1 MLTIQRIYKENFP
14 AGKKVIYRYTSEKYY
29 KVLSEKI
36 DNGWNF
42 TLKEESF
49 DIPFVKRL
57 EEEVFEQYKEGS
69 EAYMAELDGKE
80 AAIMVLQEMDWNH
93 TLLIHDLHVRPQFQK
108 HGIGRRLIETAKQ
121 RAVELGVRAIVLE
134 TQTSNYPAIQFY
146 LKNGFEIVGF
156 NTISYSNDDVNKN
169 EVRLE
174 MAYILSN

>member
-1 MLTIQRIYKENFP
+1 LLTIQRIYKEYYP
-14 AGKKVIYRYTSEKYY
+14 AGIKVIYRYTSEKYY

-57 EEEVFEQYKEGS
+57 EEEIFEQYKKGS
-69 EAYMAELDGKE
+69 GVYIAELDGKE
-80 AAIMVLQEMDWNH
+80 AAIMVIQAMDWNN
-93 TLLIHDLHVRPQFQK
+93 TLIIHDLYVEPQYQK
-108 HGIGRRLIETAKQ
+108 HGTGRRLIDTAKQ
-121 RAVELGVRAIVLE
+121 RAVELDVRAIVLE

-156 NTISYSNDDVNKN
+156 NAISYSNDDVNKN

-174 MAYILSN
+174 MAYTLSN

>member
-1 MLTIQRIYKENFP
+1 MLTIQRIYEENYP
-14 AGKKVIYRYTSEKYY
+14 AGKKVIYSYTSEKYY

-42 TLKEESF
+42 TLQEESF
-49 DIPFVKRL
+49 EKPFEKML
-57 EEEVFEQYKEGS
+57 EEEIFEQYKEGS

-80 AAIMVLQEMDWNH
+80 AAVMVIQAMAWNN
-93 TLLIHDLHVRPQFQK
+93 TLLIHDLYVEPQFQN
-108 HGIGRRLIETAKQ
+108 HGIGRSLIDAAKK
-121 RAVELGVRAIVLE
+121 RAVELGARSIVLE

-174 MAYILSN
+174 MAYILAN